1 MSDSNTP
8 EDGRTSR
15 ERMLAGDL
23 YIADDPE
30 LARDSLRA
38 MRLVEAYNSSPADDP
53 DARRRILGELLARS
67 GRGARSVRR
76 STATTATTCGSAPG
90 SS

>member
-8 EDGRTSR
+8 EDGRTTR

-38 MRLVEAYNSSPADDP
+38 MRLMEAYNPGRPMTPMPAGGSW
-53 DARRRILGELLARS
+53 ASCWARS

-76 STATTATTCGSAPG
+76 STSTTATTCGSGPG

>member
-1 MSDSNTP
+1 MADHRSK
-8 EDGRTSR
+8 G

-38 MRLVEAYNSSPADDP
+38 MRLMAKFNQGAPARY
-53 DARRRILGELLARS
+53 AS
-67 GRGARSVRR
+67 Q
-76 STATTATTCGSAPG
+76 TMCGWAVAS
-90 SS
+90 